1 MESSTDAAVRRR
13 RPQARGRATRARL
26 LDAAEA
32 LFMQRGFDG
41 TSMGDVAERAETAVG
56 TLYHHFADKRAL
68 LLELVERW
76 GERLA
81 TQRRSEIDLGALLG
95 VDPRAAIERWLR
107 GAYTRLRDKP
117 SVYLVVLSM
126 AARDPEVRQRY
137 QRIEELA
144 IERLRALFEFG
155 QRRGLMR
162 QELDPHAAAF
172 LIHHSLD
179 MAVAQLLLQQQATPE
194 PERVLQELVAMICR
208 YVLEESR

>member
-1 MESSTDAAVRRR
+1 MESASEAAVRRR
-13 RPQARGRATRARL
+13 GPQARGRATRVRL

-32 LFMQRGFDG
+32 LFTQRGYDG

-81 TQRRSEIDLGALLG
+81 TQRRGEIDFGSFLGD
-95 VDPRAAIERWLR
+95 DPRAAIERWLHS
-107 GAYTRLRDKP
+107 AYTRLRDKP
-117 SVYLVVLSM
+117 SVYLVVLGM

-162 QELDPHAAAF
+162 QALDPHAAAF

-179 MAVAQLLLQQQATPE
+179 MAVAQLLLQRQASPE
-194 PERVLQELVAMICR
+194 PERVLHELAAMICR
-208 YVLEESR
+208 YILEDKP